1 MIRIRETILVV
12 LTAVIVI
19 FAFQNLYSVGVS
31 FLVWELQTP
40 VALIALVPL
49 LAGLIVGGTVVLVR
63 RRTKAKAAA
72 PELQAPLETEES
84 ADNQQPAESSK
95 TTD

>member
-1 MIRIRETILVV
+1 MIRIRESILVV
-12 LTAVIVI
+12 LTAVIVM
-19 FAFQNLYSVGVS
+19 FAFQNLHPVPVS

-40 VALIALVPL
+40 VALIAMVPL

-72 PELQAPLETEES
+72 PELQAPLETEAS
-84 ADNQQPAESSK
+84 ADTQRPTESSPI
-95 TTD
+95 TD